1 MSWEGLYYLVFLP
14 LAGGYIIGSIPF
26 GLILGF
32 LFGYGDIRKI
42 GSGNIGTTNVLRTGN
57 KGLALL
63 TLILDSGKSAFPI
76 MFFYGGPVWGGFDT
90 EHYDASFPHYFALMF
105 GLGAGIGH
113 SFPIWLKFKGGK
125 GFATTLGTLLAATPY
140 AGLAA
145 VTGWIITVAISRI
158 SSLGALVATIVAPIV
173 TLFLYGSNPAF
184 ICFLITLLVW
194 LRHKDNIRR
203 LMKGEEP
210 KIGAKK

>member
-1 MSWEGLYYLVFLP
+1 MDFTGFYYLVFFP
-14 LAGGYIIGSIPF
+14 LTAGYIIGSIPF
-26 GLILGF
+26 GLVLGF

-57 KGLALL
+57 KPLALL

-76 MFFYGGPVWGGFDT
+76 MIVYGGPVWGGV
-90 EHYDASFPHYFALMF
+90 ESEQLDASLPHYYALMF

-125 GFATTLGTLLAATPY
+125 GFATTLGTLLAAVPY

-145 VTGWIITVAISRI
+145 CITWIGMVAISRI
-158 SSLGALVATIVAPIV
+158 SSLGALTATLIAPIV
-173 TLFLYGSNPAF
+173 TLFVYGSNPAAV
-184 ICFLITLLVW
+184 CFLITVLVW
-194 LRHKDNIRR
+194 TRHKDNIKR
-203 LMKGEEP
+203 LMKGEET
-210 KIGAKK
+210 KIGAK